1 MTKGKDGENT
11 ANSKEKWFVYIFE
24 KTSVSG

>member
-1 MTKGKDGENT
+1 MTKGKDGEST
-11 ANSKEKWFVYIFE
+11 ANSKGKRFVYIFE